1 MKSNVDAT
9 YITNTLSYIHLLPK
23 NEQTQHVNRILN
35 YFRTKSKRKQNNTPL
50 YMLLKRAI
58 NIIDKTI
65 TLYK

>member
-23 NEQTQHVNRILN
+23 NEQTQHANRILN
-35 YFRTKSKRKQNNTPL
+35 SFRTQSERKHNNTPL
-50 YMLLKRAI
+50 YKLLKRAI